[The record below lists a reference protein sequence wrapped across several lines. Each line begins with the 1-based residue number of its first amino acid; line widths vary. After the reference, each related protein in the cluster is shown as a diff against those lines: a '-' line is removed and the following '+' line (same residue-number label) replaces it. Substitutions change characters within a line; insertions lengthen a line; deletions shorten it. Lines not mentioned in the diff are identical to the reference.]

1 MEERVFTINIRKK
14 GLTTARWKKTN
25 KASSTIRNHIKR
37 HMKIDDIKIGD
48 SINREIWARGNE
60 KPPSKIKIKAIKTKV
75 DDNDIAKAEMWGHVF
90 EEEVKEG
97 PKEKKAEEK
106 KIKEK
111 PEESPK
117 EEVVKEEKTEEKKKE
132 PTKEQP
138 KPKSEK
144 IKEKDVSS
152 DK

>member
-90 EEEVKEG
+90 EEELKVEK
-97 PKEKKAEEK
+97 PKEK
-106 KIKEK
+106 KIKETKK
-111 PEESPK
+111 PEE
-117 EEVVKEEKTEEKKKE
+117 KKPE
-132 PTKEQP
+132 
-138 KPKSEK
+138 
-144 IKEKDVSS
+144 IKEKSVETKKPESEKKT
-152 DK
+152 DKKSTK